1 MTPLKR
7 MVKVQ
12 ILVRSIK
19 APIFYNSEAQKI
31 TAEKLIDLLKAKGL
45 DIATELI
52 AAEVFYPAESYH
64 QDYYETKGGTPYCHG
79 YRSLF

>member
-1 MTPLKR
+1 
-7 MVKVQ
+7 
-12 ILVRSIK
+12 
-19 APIFYNSEAQKI
+19 AQKI